1 MRTPRSRKSDDTY
14 SAATRPT
21 IAYNP
26 ANATVGLPDGAV
38 PAVSTDYDYSYN
50 ACHSL
55 GITFEPAPEQVLFA
69 AVSRSFEPPPHDD
82 LLAAGN
88 GTPNSSPGRPT
99 PGNPVFAAAA
109 FSTPDLKAQT
119 ATTVE
124 FGWRGSHGRLGWD
137 VTIYFDIELG
147 LNAEILDG
155 LTGRL
160 AYTYQDFRFRDDP
173 LRCDNGLAGAPR
185 HVINASLSYQAT
197 EDWSLGSS
205 LK

>member
-1 MRTPRSRKSDDTY
+1 MSRFGRSKV
-14 SAATRPT
+14 RPP
-21 IAYNP
+21 IF
-26 ANATVGLPDGAV
+26 L
-38 PAVSTDYDYSYN
+38 
-50 ACHSL
+50 SL
-55 GITFEPAPEQVLFA
+55 GAINADE
-69 AVSRSFEPPPHDD
+69 
-82 LLAAGN
+82 
-88 GTPNSSPGRPT
+88 
-99 PGNPVFAAAA
+99 
-109 FSTPDLKAQT
+109 
-119 ATTVE
+119 TT
-124 FGWRGSHGRLGWD
+124 H
-137 VTIYFDIELG
+137 FDIELG